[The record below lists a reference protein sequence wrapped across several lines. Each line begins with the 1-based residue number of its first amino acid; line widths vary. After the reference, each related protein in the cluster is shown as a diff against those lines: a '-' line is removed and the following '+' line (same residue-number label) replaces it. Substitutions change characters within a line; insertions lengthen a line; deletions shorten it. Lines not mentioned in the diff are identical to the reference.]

1 MMQVIKAGL
10 MLLIAS
16 SPVLLAAAG
25 LLIRDRLTFSSDMSR
40 EERDR
45 ITRIRSIRALNR
57 WRVFILCCA
66 VISLPFNLVDF
77 GHRDA
82 RYRSVEA
89 IIAIFFIF
97 RYYNKRSEIQIP
109 DPTGLD
115 YTLPDDLAGY
125 NDQPFDT
132 LR

>member
-1 MMQVIKAGL
+1 MVQVVKVGL

-16 SPVLLAAAG
+16 SPVLLAAAV
-25 LLIRDRLTFSSDMSR
+25 LFVRDRLTFNSGMSR
-40 EERDR
+40 EERNR
-45 ITRIRSIRALNR
+45 ITKIRSIRALNR

-66 VISLPFNLVDF
+66 VFSLPFNLADF
-77 GHRDA
+77 GHQQA
-82 RYRSVEA
+82 RYRTVEA

-97 RYYNKRSEIQIP
+97 RYYRKRSEIQIP
-109 DPTGLD
+109 DPTSRG

-125 NDQPFDT
+125 RDQPFDT

>member
-1 MMQVIKAGL
+1 MVQVIKVGL

-25 LLIRDRLTFSSDMSR
+25 LFVRDRLTFSSGMSR
-40 EERDR
+40 EERNR
-45 ITRIRSIRALNR
+45 ITKIRSIRALNR

-66 VISLPFNLVDF
+66 VFSLPFNLTDF
-77 GHRDA
+77 GHQA

-97 RYYNKRSEIQIP
+97 RYYRKRSEIQIP
-109 DPTGLD
+109 DPTSLG
-115 YTLPDDLAGY
+115 YTLPDQLAGCP
-125 NDQPFDT
+125 DQPFDT